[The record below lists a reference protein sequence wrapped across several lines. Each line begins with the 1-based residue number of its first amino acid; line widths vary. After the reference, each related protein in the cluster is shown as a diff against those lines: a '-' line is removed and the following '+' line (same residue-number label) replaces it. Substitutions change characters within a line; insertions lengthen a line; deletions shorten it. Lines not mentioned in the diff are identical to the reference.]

1 MKITKCIVLV
11 AMASLLV
18 SCASTQV
25 SDQAQAETTR
35 QETESEQKDSVL
47 EETEQQESEA
57 PETKAEEQK
66 KEVILEPLEMSE
78 AFFPLEEKELMLP
91 KEEPKADELSQ
102 SNIKEGK
109 TPLEAFEEELEKLNT
124 AGSAERDSRGNL
136 ILDESREIISQI
148 ENLEQKELEEQKKD
162 PEPVKTEETA
172 KSQPES
178 VSKTNSQTT
187 VTEKMPVTVS
197 SEPAA
202 KAPAQK
208 KMPVTNTSSEPAA
221 KAPAQKKMPVTSTSS
236 EKPQQEMTQI
246 PEKNIQ
252 KTETQ
257 ENEVTAEKNTEE
269 NAPVIIK
276 PKIPSRDMKMQ
287 KNQFLEVSYPGSGWI
302 YLGDDTGRES
312 FSYMGRKIG
321 STETVF
327 TLRSKLEGEALLHF
341 YKNDALT
348 GTVIDDYLKIIVQGK
363 STTNDRVKAPSYAL
377 VVPPK
382 PQRKAAVQTPLVEN
396 TKISSASH
404 ETDKTP
410 ETQKTNIT
418 QNQEQKQPSIA
429 KASAKDNLQDF
440 NEESGSKTVIQNTQ
454 TKAEI
459 EEDPDMFVGE
469 AEVEDLMNPSETKSS
484 ENLIPSNELNSS
496 DQILE
501 LANKCFSEGKYK
513 ETLAHLDDFFEKATT
528 RIDEGLFLKGRT
540 LETPSEVRN
549 IKEALDTYET
559 IVNQYPQSIDWE
571 KAKER
576 VIYLKKFYF
585 NIR

>member
-25 SDQAQAETTR
+25 SDQAKAETTR

-47 EETEQQESEA
+47 EETEQQESET

-178 VSKTNSQTT
+178 VSKTNNQTT
-187 VTEKMPVTVS
+187 VSEKMPVTVS

-202 KAPAQK
+202 KTPAQE
-208 KMPVTNTSSEPAA
+208 KMPVTN
-221 KAPAQKKMPVTSTSS
+221 TSS

-418 QNQEQKQPSIA
+418 QNQEQKQSSIA
-429 KASAKDNLQDF
+429 KASAKDNLQDL

-459 EEDPDMFVGE
+459 EEDPDIFVGE

-513 ETLAHLDDFFEKATT
+513 ETLAHLHDFFEKATT

>member
-25 SDQAQAETTR
+25 SDQAKAETTR

-47 EETEQQESEA
+47 EETEQQESEV
-57 PETKAEEQK
+57 PETKEEEQK

-178 VSKTNSQTT
+178 VSKTNRQTT
-187 VTEKMPVTVS
+187 VSEKMPVTVS
-197 SEPAA
+197 SESAV
-202 KAPAQK
+202 KVPAQE

-221 KAPAQKKMPVTSTSS
+221 KAPAQKKMPVTNTSS

-257 ENEVTAEKNTEE
+257 ENEVTAGKNTEE

-410 ETQKTNIT
+410 ETQRTNIT
-418 QNQEQKQPSIA
+418 QNQEQKKPSIA
-429 KASAKDNLQDF
+429 QASAKDNLQDF

>member
-25 SDQAQAETTR
+25 SDQAKAETTR

-91 KEEPKADELSQ
+91 KEEPKADELTQ
-102 SNIKEGK
+102 SNIKEEK

-178 VSKTNSQTT
+178 VSKTNRQTT
-187 VTEKMPVTVS
+187 VSEKMPVTVSSEPAVKVPAQKKMPVTVS

-202 KAPAQK
+202 KAPSQE
-208 KMPVTNTSSEPAA
+208 KMPVKN
-221 KAPAQKKMPVTSTSS
+221 TSS

-257 ENEVTAEKNTEE
+257 ENEVTAGKNTEE

-363 STTNDRVKAPSYAL
+363 STTNDKVKAPSYAL

-404 ETDKTP
+404 ETDKAP

>member
-18 SCASTQV
+18 SCASTQI
-25 SDQAQAETTR
+25 SDQAKAETTR

-57 PETKAEEQK
+57 PETKEEEQK

-109 TPLEAFEEELEKLNT
+109 TPLESFEEELEKLNT

-162 PEPVKTEETA
+162 PEPVKPEETA

-187 VTEKMPVTVS
+187 VSEKMPVTVS
-197 SEPAA
+197 SEPAV
-202 KAPAQK
+202 KAPAQE
-208 KMPVTNTSSEPAA
+208 KMPGKNTSSEPAA
-221 KAPAQKKMPVTSTSS
+221 KAPAQEKMPVTNTSS

-257 ENEVTAEKNTEE
+257 ENEVTAGKNTEE

-396 TKISSASH
+396 TKVSSASH

-418 QNQEQKQPSIA
+418 QNQEQKKPSIA
-429 KASAKDNLQDF
+429 QASAKDNLQDF

>member
-25 SDQAQAETTR
+25 SDQAKAETTR

-178 VSKTNSQTT
+178 VSKTNNQTT
-187 VTEKMPVTVS
+187 VSEKMPVTVS
-197 SEPAA
+197 SKPAV
-202 KAPAQK
+202 KAPAQE
-208 KMPVTNTSSEPAA
+208 KMPVKNTSSEPAA
-221 KAPAQKKMPVTSTSS
+221 KAPAQEKMPVTSTSS

-404 ETDKTP
+404 EKDKTP

-429 KASAKDNLQDF
+429 QASAKDNLQDF

>member
-25 SDQAQAETTR
+25 SDQAKAETTR

-78 AFFPLEEKELMLP
+78 AFFPLEEKELILP

-178 VSKTNSQTT
+178 VSKTNRQTT
-187 VTEKMPVTVS
+187 VSEKMPVTVS
-197 SEPAA
+197 SEPAV
-202 KAPAQK
+202 KAPAQE

-221 KAPAQKKMPVTSTSS
+221 KAPAQEKMPGKNTSS

-257 ENEVTAEKNTEE
+257 ENEVTAGKNTEE

-418 QNQEQKQPSIA
+418 QNQEQKQSSIA

>member
-25 SDQAQAETTR
+25 SDQAKAETTR
-35 QETESEQKDSVL
+35 QETESEQKYSVL

-91 KEEPKADELSQ
+91 KEEPKADELSK
-102 SNIKEGK
+102 SNIKEEK

-162 PEPVKTEETA
+162 PEPVKAEETA

-178 VSKTNSQTT
+178 VSKTNRQTT
-187 VTEKMPVTVS
+187 VSGKMPVTVS

-202 KAPAQK
+202 IVPAQK
-208 KMPVTNTSSEPAA
+208 KMPVKNTSSEPAA
-221 KAPAQKKMPVTSTSS
+221 KAPAQEKMPLTNTSS

-246 PEKNIQ
+246 PEENIQ

-396 TKISSASH
+396 TKKSSESH

-429 KASAKDNLQDF
+429 KASAKDNLQDL

-454 TKAEI
+454 TKAET
-459 EEDPDMFVGE
+459 EEDPDMFVRE

>member
-25 SDQAQAETTR
+25 SDQAKAETTR

-187 VTEKMPVTVS
+187 VSEKMPVTVS
-197 SEPAA
+197 SEPAV
-202 KAPAQK
+202 KVPAQK
-208 KMPVTNTSSEPAA
+208 KMPLKNTSSEPAA
-221 KAPAQKKMPVTSTSS
+221 KAPVQEKMPVTSNSS
-236 EKPQQEMTQI
+236 GKPQQEMTQI

-269 NAPVIIK
+269 NSPVIIK

-302 YLGDDTGRES
+302 YLGDDTGRDS

-418 QNQEQKQPSIA
+418 QNQEQKKPSIA

>member
-25 SDQAQAETTR
+25 SDQAKAETTR

-91 KEEPKADELSQ
+91 KEEPKADELTQ
-102 SNIKEGK
+102 SNIKEEK

-172 KSQPES
+172 KSHPES

-187 VTEKMPVTVS
+187 VSEKMPVTVS
-197 SEPAA
+197 SEPAV
-202 KAPAQK
+202 KTPAQEK
-208 KMPVTNTSSEPAA
+208 IPVKNTSSEPAA
-221 KAPAQKKMPVTSTSS
+221 KAPAQEKMPGKNTSS

-287 KNQFLEVSYPGSGWI
+287 KNQFLEISYPGSGWI

-382 PQRKAAVQTPLVEN
+382 PERKAAVQTPLVEN
-396 TKISSASH
+396 TKNSSASH

-418 QNQEQKQPSIA
+418 QTQEQKKPSIA
-429 KASAKDNLQDF
+429 QASAKDNLQDF

-454 TKAEI
+454 TKAET

>member
-18 SCASTQV
+18 SCASTQI
-25 SDQAQAETTR
+25 SDQAKAETTR

-57 PETKAEEQK
+57 PETKEEEQK

-178 VSKTNSQTT
+178 VSMTNNQTT
-187 VTEKMPVTVS
+187 VSEKMPVTVS
-197 SEPAA
+197 SEPAV
-202 KAPAQK
+202 KAPAQE

-221 KAPAQKKMPVTSTSS
+221 KAPAQEKMPVTNTSS

-257 ENEVTAEKNTEE
+257 ENEVTAGKNTEE

-302 YLGDDTGRES
+302 YLGDDTGRDS

-363 STTNDRVKAPSYAL
+363 STTNDRIKAPSYAL

-382 PQRKAAVQTPLVEN
+382 PERKAAVQTPLVEN

-404 ETDKTP
+404 ETDKTL
-410 ETQKTNIT
+410 EAQKTNIT
-418 QNQEQKQPSIA
+418 QSQEQKQPSIA

>member
-25 SDQAQAETTR
+25 SDQAKAETTR

-78 AFFPLEEKELMLP
+78 AFFPLEEKELMLQ

-178 VSKTNSQTT
+178 VSKTNRQTT
-187 VTEKMPVTVS
+187 VSEKMPVTVS
-197 SEPAA
+197 SEPAV
-202 KAPAQK
+202 KAPAQE

-221 KAPAQKKMPVTSTSS
+221 KAPAQEKMPGKNTSS

-257 ENEVTAEKNTEE
+257 ENEVTAGKNTEE

-396 TKISSASH
+396 TKVSSASH
-404 ETDKTP
+404 ETVKTP

-418 QNQEQKQPSIA
+418 QNQEQKQSSIA

>member
-25 SDQAQAETTR
+25 SDQAKAETTR

-91 KEEPKADELSQ
+91 KEEPKADELTQ

-187 VTEKMPVTVS
+187 VSEKMPVTVS
-197 SEPAA
+197 SEPAV
-202 KAPAQK
+202 KTPAQK

-382 PQRKAAVQTPLVEN
+382 PERKAAVQTPLVEN

-404 ETDKTP
+404 ETDKAP

-418 QNQEQKQPSIA
+418 QNQKQKQPSIA
-429 KASAKDNLQDF
+429 QASAKDNLQDF

-469 AEVEDLMNPSETKSS
+469 AKVEDLMNPSETKSS
-484 ENLIPSNELNSS
+484 VNLIPSNELNSS

>member
-25 SDQAQAETTR
+25 SDQAKAETTQ

-57 PETKAEEQK
+57 PETKAEEQI

-178 VSKTNSQTT
+178 VSKTNNQTT
-187 VTEKMPVTVS
+187 VSEKMPVTVS
-197 SEPAA
+197 SEPAV
-202 KAPAQK
+202 KVPAQK

-221 KAPAQKKMPVTSTSS
+221 KAPVQEKMPVKNTSS

-252 KTETQ
+252 KNETQ

-269 NAPVIIK
+269 NSPVIIK

-410 ETQKTNIT
+410 ETQRTNIT

>member
-25 SDQAQAETTR
+25 SDQAKTETTR

-162 PEPVKTEETA
+162 PEPVKPEETA

-178 VSKTNSQTT
+178 VSKTNNQTT
-187 VTEKMPVTVS
+187 VSEKMPVTVS
-197 SEPAA
+197 SEPAL
-202 KAPAQK
+202 KAPAQE
-208 KMPVTNTSSEPAA
+208 KMPVKN
-221 KAPAQKKMPVTSTSS
+221 TSS

-257 ENEVTAEKNTEE
+257 ENEVTAGKNTEE
-269 NAPVIIK
+269 NSPVIIK

-287 KNQFLEVSYPGSGWI
+287 KNQFLEISYPGSGWI

-382 PQRKAAVQTPLVEN
+382 PERKAAVQTPLVEN
-396 TKISSASH
+396 TKVSSASH
-404 ETDKTP
+404 ETVKTP

-418 QNQEQKQPSIA
+418 QNQEQKKPSIA

-559 IVNQYPQSIDWE
+559 IVNQYPQSINWE

>member
-25 SDQAQAETTR
+25 SDQAKAETT
-35 QETESEQKDSVL
+35 QQKTESEQKDSVL

-91 KEEPKADELSQ
+91 KEEPKADELTQ
-102 SNIKEGK
+102 SNIKEEK

-178 VSKTNSQTT
+178 VSMTNNQTT
-187 VTEKMPVTVS
+187 VSEKMPVTVS
-197 SEPAA
+197 SEPAV

-208 KMPVTNTSSEPAA
+208 KMPVTVSSEPAV
-221 KAPAQKKMPVTSTSS
+221 KAPAQEKMPVKNTSS

-257 ENEVTAEKNTEE
+257 ENEVTAGKNTEE

-287 KNQFLEVSYPGSGWI
+287 KNQFLEISYPGSGWI

-404 ETDKTP
+404 KTVKAP

-418 QNQEQKQPSIA
+418 QNQEQKKPSIA
-429 KASAKDNLQDF
+429 QASAKDNLQDF

>member
-25 SDQAQAETTR
+25 SDQAKAETTR

-91 KEEPKADELSQ
+91 KEEPKSDELSQ

-162 PEPVKTEETA
+162 PEPVKTEEIA

-178 VSKTNSQTT
+178 VSKTNRQTT
-187 VTEKMPVTVS
+187 VSEKMPVTVS
-197 SEPAA
+197 SEPAV
-202 KAPAQK
+202 KAPAQE
-208 KMPVTNTSSEPAA
+208 KMPVTNTSSEPAP
-221 KAPAQKKMPVTSTSS
+221 KAPAQEKMPVTNTSS

-418 QNQEQKQPSIA
+418 QNQEQKKPSIA
-429 KASAKDNLQDF
+429 QASAKDNLQDF

-559 IVNQYPQSIDWE
+559 IVNQYPQSINWE

>member
-47 EETEQQESEA
+47 EETEQQESET

-178 VSKTNSQTT
+178 VSKTNNQTT
-187 VTEKMPVTVS
+187 VSEKMPVTVS
-197 SEPAA
+197 SEPAV
-202 KAPAQK
+202 KVPAQK

-221 KAPAQKKMPVTSTSS
+221 KAPAQEKMPVTNTSS

-252 KTETQ
+252 KNETQ

-269 NAPVIIK
+269 NSPVIIK

-410 ETQKTNIT
+410 ETQRTNIT

>member
-25 SDQAQAETTR
+25 SDQAKAETTR

-124 AGSAERDSRGNL
+124 VGSAERDSRGNL

-178 VSKTNSQTT
+178 VSKTNNQTT
-187 VTEKMPVTVS
+187 VSEKMPVTVS

-208 KMPVTNTSSEPAA
+208 KMPVTNTSSE
-221 KAPAQKKMPVTSTSS
+221 
-236 EKPQQEMTQI
+236 KPQQEMTQI

-252 KTETQ
+252 KTVTQ

-404 ETDKTP
+404 ETDKAP

-429 KASAKDNLQDF
+429 QASAKDNLQDL

>member
-25 SDQAQAETTR
+25 SDQAKAETT
-35 QETESEQKDSVL
+35 QQKTESEQKDSVL
-47 EETEQQESEA
+47 EETKQQESEA

-162 PEPVKTEETA
+162 PETVKTDETA

-178 VSKTNSQTT
+178 ASKTNNQTT
-187 VTEKMPVTVS
+187 VSEKIPVTVS

-202 KAPAQK
+202 KAPAQE
-208 KMPVTNTSSEPAA
+208 KMPVKN
-221 KAPAQKKMPVTSTSS
+221 TSS

-257 ENEVTAEKNTEE
+257 ENEVTAGKNTEE

-396 TKISSASH
+396 TKVSSASH
-404 ETDKTP
+404 ETDKAP

-429 KASAKDNLQDF
+429 RASAKDNLQDL

-559 IVNQYPQSIDWE
+559 IVNQYPQSINWE

>member
-25 SDQAQAETTR
+25 SDQAKAETTR

-148 ENLEQKELEEQKKD
+148 ENLEHKELEEQKKG

-187 VTEKMPVTVS
+187 V
-197 SEPAA
+197 SE
-202 KAPAQK
+202 

-221 KAPAQKKMPVTSTSS
+221 KAPAQEKMPVKNTSS

-363 STTNDRVKAPSYAL
+363 STTNDRIKAPSYAL

-382 PQRKAAVQTPLVEN
+382 PERKAAVQTPLVEN

-404 ETDKTP
+404 ETDKTL
-410 ETQKTNIT
+410 EAQKTNIT

-429 KASAKDNLQDF
+429 QASAKDNLQDF

>member
-25 SDQAQAETTR
+25 SDQAKAETTR
-35 QETESEQKDSVL
+35 QKTESEKKDSVL

-178 VSKTNSQTT
+178 VSKTNRQTT
-187 VTEKMPVTVS
+187 VSEKMPVTVS
-197 SEPAA
+197 SEPAV
-202 KAPAQK
+202 KAPAQE
-208 KMPVTNTSSEPAA
+208 KMPVKNTSSEPAA
-221 KAPAQKKMPVTSTSS
+221 KAPAQEKMPVTNTSS

-404 ETDKTP
+404 EKDKTP

-429 KASAKDNLQDF
+429 QASAKDNLQDF

>member
-25 SDQAQAETTR
+25 SDQAKAETTR

-124 AGSAERDSRGNL
+124 ADSAERDSRGNL

-178 VSKTNSQTT
+178 VSKTNNQTT
-187 VTEKMPVTVS
+187 LSEKMPVTVS
-197 SEPAA
+197 SEPAV

-221 KAPAQKKMPVTSTSS
+221 KAPAQKKMPVTNTSS

-382 PQRKAAVQTPLVEN
+382 PQRKAADQTPLVEN
-396 TKISSASH
+396 TKIFSASH

-410 ETQKTNIT
+410 ETQRTNIT

>member
-25 SDQAQAETTR
+25 SDQAKAETTR

-57 PETKAEEQK
+57 PETKEEEQK

-178 VSKTNSQTT
+178 VSMTNNQTT
-187 VTEKMPVTVS
+187 VSEKMPVTVS
-197 SEPAA
+197 SEPAV
-202 KAPAQK
+202 KVPAQE
-208 KMPVTNTSSEPAA
+208 KMPVTN
-221 KAPAQKKMPVTSTSS
+221 TSS

-257 ENEVTAEKNTEE
+257 ENEVTAGKNTEE
-269 NAPVIIK
+269 NPPVIIK

-382 PQRKAAVQTPLVEN
+382 PERKAAVQTPLVEN
-396 TKISSASH
+396 TKNSSASH

-418 QNQEQKQPSIA
+418 QTQEQKKPSIA
-429 KASAKDNLQDF
+429 QASAKDTLQDF

>member
-25 SDQAQAETTR
+25 SDQAKAETTR

-162 PEPVKTEETA
+162 PEPVKTEEIA

-178 VSKTNSQTT
+178 VSKTNNQTT
-187 VTEKMPVTVS
+187 VSEKMPVTVS
-197 SEPAA
+197 SEPAV

-221 KAPAQKKMPVTSTSS
+221 KAHAQKKMPVTNTS

-257 ENEVTAEKNTEE
+257 ENEVTAGKNTEE

-418 QNQEQKQPSIA
+418 QNQEQKKPSIA
-429 KASAKDNLQDF
+429 QASAKDNLQDL

>member
-25 SDQAQAETTR
+25 SDQAKAETTR

-187 VTEKMPVTVS
+187 VSEKMPVTVS

-202 KAPAQK
+202 IVPAQE
-208 KMPVTNTSSEPAA
+208 KMPVTNTSSEPAP
-221 KAPAQKKMPVTSTSS
+221 KAPAQEKMPVKNTTS

-257 ENEVTAEKNTEE
+257 ESEVTAGKNTEE

-382 PQRKAAVQTPLVEN
+382 PQRKAAVKTPLVEN

-410 ETQKTNIT
+410 ETQRTNIT
-418 QNQEQKQPSIA
+418 QNQEQKKPSIA
-429 KASAKDNLQDF
+429 QASAKDNLQDF

>member
-18 SCASTQV
+18 SCASTQI
-25 SDQAQAETTR
+25 SDQAKAETTR

-57 PETKAEEQK
+57 PETKEEEQK

-178 VSKTNSQTT
+178 VSMTNNQTT
-187 VTEKMPVTVS
+187 VSEKMPVTVS
-197 SEPAA
+197 SEPAV
-202 KAPAQK
+202 KAPAQE

-221 KAPAQKKMPVTSTSS
+221 KAPAQEKMPVTNTSS

-252 KTETQ
+252 KTVTQ

-327 TLRSKLEGEALLHF
+327 TLRSKFEGEALLHF

-382 PQRKAAVQTPLVEN
+382 PERKAAVQTPLVEN
-396 TKISSASH
+396 TKNSSASH

-418 QNQEQKQPSIA
+418 QTQEQKKPSIA
-429 KASAKDNLQDF
+429 QASAKDTLQDF

>member
-25 SDQAQAETTR
+25 SDQAKAETTR

-162 PEPVKTEETA
+162 QEPVKTEETA

-187 VTEKMPVTVS
+187 VSEKMPVTVS

-208 KMPVTNTSSEPAA
+208 KMPVKNTSSEPAA
-221 KAPAQKKMPVTSTSS
+221 KAPAQEKMPVTNTSS

-257 ENEVTAEKNTEE
+257 ENEVTAGKNTEE

-348 GTVIDDYLKIIVQGK
+348 GTVINDYLKIIVQGK

-382 PQRKAAVQTPLVEN
+382 PQRKAAVQTPLIEN

-429 KASAKDNLQDF
+429 KASAKDNLQDL

-454 TKAEI
+454 TKAET
-459 EEDPDMFVGE
+459 EENPDMFVGE
-469 AEVEDLMNPSETKSS
+469 AKVEDLMNPSETKSS

-513 ETLAHLDDFFEKATT
+513 ETLAHLDDFFEKATE

>member
-25 SDQAQAETTR
+25 SDQAKAETTR

-178 VSKTNSQTT
+178 VSKTNRQTT
-187 VTEKMPVTVS
+187 VSEKMPVTVS
-197 SEPAA
+197 SEPAV
-202 KAPAQK
+202 KAPAQE

-221 KAPAQKKMPVTSTSS
+221 KVPAQEKMPVTNTSS

-257 ENEVTAEKNTEE
+257 ENEVTAGKNTEE

-287 KNQFLEVSYPGSGWI
+287 KNQFLEVSYPGLGWI

-396 TKISSASH
+396 TKNSSASH

-418 QNQEQKQPSIA
+418 QNQEQKKPSIA
-429 KASAKDNLQDF
+429 QASAKDNLQDF

-484 ENLIPSNELNSS
+484 VNLIPSNELNSS

-559 IVNQYPQSIDWE
+559 IVNQYPQSINWE

>member
-25 SDQAQAETTR
+25 SDQAKAETTR

-91 KEEPKADELSQ
+91 KEEPKADELTQ

-178 VSKTNSQTT
+178 VSKINSQTT
-187 VTEKMPVTVS
+187 VSEKMPVTVS
-197 SEPAA
+197 SEPAV
-202 KAPAQK
+202 KTPAQK

-382 PQRKAAVQTPLVEN
+382 PERKAAVQTPLVEN

-404 ETDKTP
+404 ETDKAP

-418 QNQEQKQPSIA
+418 QNQKQKQPSIA
-429 KASAKDNLQDF
+429 QASAKDNLQDF

-469 AEVEDLMNPSETKSS
+469 AKVEDLMNPSETKSS
-484 ENLIPSNELNSS
+484 VNLIPSNELNSS

>member
-25 SDQAQAETTR
+25 SDQAKAETTR
-35 QETESEQKDSVL
+35 QETESEQKDSIL
-47 EETEQQESEA
+47 EETEQQESET

-187 VTEKMPVTVS
+187 VSEKMPVTVS
-197 SEPAA
+197 SEPAV
-202 KAPAQK
+202 KVPAQK
-208 KMPVTNTSSEPAA
+208 KMPLKNTSSEPAA
-221 KAPAQKKMPVTSTSS
+221 KAPVQEKMPVTSNSS
-236 EKPQQEMTQI
+236 GKPQQEMTQI

-269 NAPVIIK
+269 NSPVIIK

-302 YLGDDTGRES
+302 YLGDDTGRDS

-418 QNQEQKQPSIA
+418 QNQEQKQSSIA
-429 KASAKDNLQDF
+429 QASAKDNLQDF

>member
-25 SDQAQAETTR
+25 SDQAKAETT
-35 QETESEQKDSVL
+35 QQKTESEQKDSVL
-47 EETEQQESEA
+47 EETKQQESEA

-162 PEPVKTEETA
+162 PETVKTDETA

-178 VSKTNSQTT
+178 ASKTNNQTT
-187 VTEKMPVTVS
+187 VSEKIPVTVS

-202 KAPAQK
+202 KAPAQEKMPVKNTSSEPAVKAPAQK
-208 KMPVTNTSSEPAA
+208 KMPVTNTSSE
-221 KAPAQKKMPVTSTSS
+221 KL
-236 EKPQQEMTQI
+236 QQEMTQI

-257 ENEVTAEKNTEE
+257 ENEVTAGKNTEE

-302 YLGDDTGRES
+302 YLGDDTGKES

-363 STTNDRVKAPSYAL
+363 STANDRVKAPSYAL

-396 TKISSASH
+396 TKVSSASH
-404 ETDKTP
+404 ETDKAP

-429 KASAKDNLQDF
+429 RASAKDNLQDL

>member
-18 SCASTQV
+18 SCASTQI
-25 SDQAQAETTR
+25 SDQAKAETTR

-102 SNIKEGK
+102 SKIKEGK

-178 VSKTNSQTT
+178 VSKTNRQTT
-187 VTEKMPVTVS
+187 ISEKMPVTIS
-197 SEPAA
+197 SEPAV
-202 KAPAQK
+202 KAPAQE
-208 KMPVTNTSSEPAA
+208 KMPVKNTSSEPAA
-221 KAPAQKKMPVTSTSS
+221 KAPAQKKMPVTNTSS

-257 ENEVTAEKNTEE
+257 ENEITAEKNTEE

-276 PKIPSRDMKMQ
+276 QKIPSRDMKMQ

-382 PQRKAAVQTPLVEN
+382 PERKAAVQTPLVEN

-404 ETDKTP
+404 ETEKTP

-418 QNQEQKQPSIA
+418 QNQEQKKPSIA
-429 KASAKDNLQDF
+429 QASAKDNLQDF

>member
-18 SCASTQV
+18 SCASTQI
-25 SDQAQAETTR
+25 SDQAKAETTR

-57 PETKAEEQK
+57 PETKEEEQK

-178 VSKTNSQTT
+178 VSMTNNQTT
-187 VTEKMPVTVS
+187 VSEKMPVTVS
-197 SEPAA
+197 SEPAV
-202 KAPAQK
+202 KAPAQE

-221 KAPAQKKMPVTSTSS
+221 KAPAQEKMPVTNTSS

-252 KTETQ
+252 KTVTQ

-382 PQRKAAVQTPLVEN
+382 PERKAAVQTPLVEN
-396 TKISSASH
+396 TKNSSASH

-418 QNQEQKQPSIA
+418 QTQEQKKPSIA
-429 KASAKDNLQDF
+429 QASAKDTLQDF

>member
-25 SDQAQAETTR
+25 SDQAKAETTR
-35 QETESEQKDSVL
+35 QETESEQKDSIL

-102 SNIKEGK
+102 SNIKEEK

-187 VTEKMPVTVS
+187 LSEKMPVTVS
-197 SEPAA
+197 SEPAV
-202 KAPAQK
+202 KAPAQE

-221 KAPAQKKMPVTSTSS
+221 KAPAQEKMPVTNTSS

-252 KTETQ
+252 KTVTQ

-396 TKISSASH
+396 TKNSSASH
-404 ETDKTP
+404 KTVKAP

-418 QNQEQKQPSIA
+418 QNQEQKKPSIA
-429 KASAKDNLQDF
+429 QASAKDNLQDF

-484 ENLIPSNELNSS
+484 VNLIPSNELNSS

>member
-11 AMASLLV
+11 AMTSLLV

-25 SDQAQAETTR
+25 SDQAKAETTR

-102 SNIKEGK
+102 NNIKEGK

-178 VSKTNSQTT
+178 VSKTNSQNT
-187 VTEKMPVTVS
+187 VSEKMPVTVS
-197 SEPAA
+197 SEPAV
-202 KAPAQK
+202 KAPAQE
-208 KMPVTNTSSEPAA
+208 KMPVTN
-221 KAPAQKKMPVTSTSS
+221 TSS

-257 ENEVTAEKNTEE
+257 ENEVTAGKNTEE

-276 PKIPSRDMKMQ
+276 PKIPSRDMKMK

-404 ETDKTP
+404 ETDKAP

-429 KASAKDNLQDF
+429 QASAKDNLQDF

-459 EEDPDMFVGE
+459 EEDPNMFVGE

-559 IVNQYPQSIDWE
+559 IVNQYPQSINWE

>member
-25 SDQAQAETTR
+25 SDQAKAETTR

-91 KEEPKADELSQ
+91 KEEPKSDELSQ

-187 VTEKMPVTVS
+187 VSEKMPVTVS
-197 SEPAA
+197 SEPAV
-202 KAPAQK
+202 KTPAQE
-208 KMPVTNTSSEPAA
+208 KMPVKNTSSEPAA
-221 KAPAQKKMPVTSTSS
+221 KAPAQEKMPVTNTSS

-257 ENEVTAEKNTEE
+257 ENEVTAGKNTEE

-363 STTNDRVKAPSYAL
+363 STTNDKVKAPSYAL

-404 ETDKTP
+404 ETDKAP

-513 ETLAHLDDFFEKATT
+513 ETLAHLD
-528 RIDEGLFLKGRT
+528 
-540 LETPSEVRN
+540 
-549 IKEALDTYET
+549 
-559 IVNQYPQSIDWE
+559 
-571 KAKER
+571 
-576 VIYLKKFYF
+576 
-585 NIR
+585 

>member
-18 SCASTQV
+18 SCASTQI
-25 SDQAQAETTR
+25 SDQAKAETTR

-57 PETKAEEQK
+57 PETKEEEQK

-178 VSKTNSQTT
+178 VSMTNNQTT
-187 VTEKMPVTVS
+187 VSEKMPVTVS
-197 SEPAA
+197 SEPAV
-202 KAPAQK
+202 KAPAQE

-221 KAPAQKKMPVTSTSS
+221 KAPAQEKMPVTNTSS

-257 ENEVTAEKNTEE
+257 ENEVTAGKNTEE

-396 TKISSASH
+396 TKNSPASH

-410 ETQKTNIT
+410 ETQRTNIT
-418 QNQEQKQPSIA
+418 LNQEQKQSSIA
-429 KASAKDNLQDF
+429 QASAKDNLQDF

>member
-25 SDQAQAETTR
+25 SDQAKAETT
-35 QETESEQKDSVL
+35 QQKTESEQKDSVL

-178 VSKTNSQTT
+178 VSKTNRQTT
-187 VTEKMPVTVS
+187 VSEKMPVTVS

-202 KAPAQK
+202 KAPSQE
-208 KMPVTNTSSEPAA
+208 KMPVKNTSSEPAA
-221 KAPAQKKMPVTSTSS
+221 KAPAQEKMPVTNTSS

-257 ENEVTAEKNTEE
+257 ENEVTAGKNTEE

-418 QNQEQKQPSIA
+418 QNQEQKKPSIA
-429 KASAKDNLQDF
+429 QASAKDNLQDF

-459 EEDPDMFVGE
+459 EEDPNMFVGE

>member
-25 SDQAQAETTR
+25 SDQAKAETTR

-57 PETKAEEQK
+57 PETKAEKQK

-102 SNIKEGK
+102 SDIKEGK

-178 VSKTNSQTT
+178 ASKTNRQTT
-187 VTEKMPVTVS
+187 VSEKMPVTVS
-197 SEPAA
+197 SEPAV
-202 KAPAQK
+202 KTPAQE
-208 KMPVTNTSSEPAA
+208 KMPVKNTSSEPAA
-221 KAPAQKKMPVTSTSS
+221 KAPAQEKMPVTNTSS

-257 ENEVTAEKNTEE
+257 ENEVTAGKNTEE

-404 ETDKTP
+404 EKDKTP

-429 KASAKDNLQDF
+429 QASAKDNLQDF